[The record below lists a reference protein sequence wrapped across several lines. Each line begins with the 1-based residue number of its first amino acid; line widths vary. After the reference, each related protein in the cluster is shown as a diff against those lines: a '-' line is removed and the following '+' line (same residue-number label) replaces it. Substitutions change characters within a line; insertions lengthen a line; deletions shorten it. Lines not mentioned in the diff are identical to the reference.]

1 MLIKFKL
8 LIEFYCLGS
17 QFIYIYMY
25 INKER
30 VNKEIHDNQTKWEKK
45 TFQIQTPLNDHQNIN
60 MQPLQYKQKQQQT
73 SHATYII
80 HDWEMTNVTPIQY
93 DDIFSLKYKIYMHF
107 FLSSIDDIELI
118 KTTSNQDGK
127 ESFTVMTTE

>member
-1 MLIKFKL
+1 
-8 LIEFYCLGS
+8 
-17 QFIYIYMY
+17 
-25 INKER
+25 
-30 VNKEIHDNQTKWEKK
+30 
-45 TFQIQTPLNDHQNIN
+45 
-60 MQPLQYKQKQQQT
+60 
-73 SHATYII
+73 
-80 HDWEMTNVTPIQY
+80 MTNVTPIQY